1 MGRVIRALLLG
12 AATGAVLGTLAR
24 ALMRLVAIGMT
35 IETQFRVGA
44 SLAIVAMFV
53 VSGAGAC
60 VARVLDVSTRTRALV
75 VLGSSAPL
83 ALMGTAF
90 AIDEIGDVMDL
101 EFTPPWTAELL
112 FLASVILALML
123 ATPYAAW
130 RAAPTERPPVRPAP
144 SETSDEP
151 RVAFRWL
158 MDDPGEP
165 SEPHGGQGTTA
176 ASGPSGIESGG

>member
-12 AATGAVLGTLAR
+12 AATGAVLGTMAR

-44 SLAIVAMFV
+44 SLAIVALFA

-60 VARVLDVSTRTRALV
+60 VARNLDVSTRTRALV

-90 AIDEIGDVMDL
+90 AIDAVGDVMDL

-112 FLASVILALML
+112 FLAGVILALML

-130 RAAPTERPPVRPAP
+130 RAAPTERPPARPAP
-144 SETSDEP
+144 SKTSDEP
-151 RVAFRWL
+151 LVAFRWL
-158 MDDPGEP
+158 MEEPGEP
-165 SEPHGGQGTTA
+165 SEPPGGQGTTA
-176 ASGPSGIESGG
+176 ASGPSRLESGG